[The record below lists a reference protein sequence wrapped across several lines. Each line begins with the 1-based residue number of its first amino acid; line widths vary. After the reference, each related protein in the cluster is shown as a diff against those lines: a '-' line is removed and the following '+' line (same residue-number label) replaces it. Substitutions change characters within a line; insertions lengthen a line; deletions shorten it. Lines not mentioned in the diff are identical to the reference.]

1 MMLYVY
7 VNLMDFNFTI
17 CFFIWLQDLE
27 RLKILGY
34 YEKMEEIIVR
44 IGGRFLDYRLEI
56 GLWVF
61 EVLWERNF

>member
-1 MMLYVY
+1 
-7 VNLMDFNFTI
+7 
-17 CFFIWLQDLE
+17 
-27 RLKILGY
+27 
-34 YEKMEEIIVR
+34 MEEIIVR